1 MTNKLLSVCL
11 ITYNHEKFI
20 RNAIE
25 GILMQKVDFEWEL
38 IIADDC
44 STDGTQAILNEYKNK
59 YPDFIK
65 LILQKKNVGPAK
77 NHIELITTPKSKY
90 IALCDGDDYWTDPLK
105 LQKQVDFLET
115 NKDYVLCFHEV
126 KILKPDGS
134 VVNDFITKVPENYE
148 TIETLARLGNY
159 IHTPTVVYRNI
170 LSKFPFE
177 FEVSPI
183 GDYFMYMML
192 AEHGKLKF
200 IDEKM
205 AIYRHNVGILSGNDE
220 VLKLKKWI
228 ECLILILSNCKNE
241 EIKRILY
248 ERCQTCLQQMFKLA
262 LKVDN
267 KSNFSIKGIVKSL
280 KNRM

>member
-1 MTNKLLSVCL
+1 MIKGKVSACI
-11 ITYNHEKFI
+11 ITYNQEEFI
-20 RNAIE
+20 RKCLDGAVSQVTSFDYEIVIGE
-25 GILMQKVDFEWEL
+25 
-38 IIADDC
+38 DC
-44 STDGTQAILNEYKNK
+44 STDATLSICREYAQKFPNIIRLLSRTQNLGMAYNWMNTILNCQGE
-59 YPDFIK
+59 
-65 LILQKKNVGPAK
+65 
-77 NHIELITTPKSKY
+77 Y
-90 IALCDGDDYWTDPLK
+90 IALCEGDDYWTDPLK
-105 LQKQVDFLET
+105 LQKQVDFLEV
-115 NKDYVLCFHEV
+115 NQEYILCFHQIN
-126 KILKPDGS
+126 ILKTDGTI
-134 VVNDFITKVPENYE
+134 VDDFITKVPENYE

-159 IHTPTVVYRNI
+159 IHTPSVVFRNVI
-170 LSKFPFE
+170 PKLPFE
-177 FEVSPI
+177 FELSPI
-183 GDYFMYMML
+183 VDYFMYMML

-241 EIKRILY
+241 EIKRIIY
-248 ERCQTCLQQMFKLA
+248 ERCETCLQQMYKLA